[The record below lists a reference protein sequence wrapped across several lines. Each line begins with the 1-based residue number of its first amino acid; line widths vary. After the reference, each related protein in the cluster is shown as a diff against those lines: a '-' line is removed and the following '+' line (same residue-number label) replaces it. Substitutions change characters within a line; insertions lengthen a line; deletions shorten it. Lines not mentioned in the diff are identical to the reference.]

1 MFGLCV
7 VFYIWTAK
15 YLCHYITI
23 VFLYIIIII
32 IKNEYSVT

>member
-7 VFYIWTAK
+7 VFYIWTAI
-15 YLCHYITI
+15 YLCYYIVI

-32 IKNEYSVT
+32 KNKYSVA